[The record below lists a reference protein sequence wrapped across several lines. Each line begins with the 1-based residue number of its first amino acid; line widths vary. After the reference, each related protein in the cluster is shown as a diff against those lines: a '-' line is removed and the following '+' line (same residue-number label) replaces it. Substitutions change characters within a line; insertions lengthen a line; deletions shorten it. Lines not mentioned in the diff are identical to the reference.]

1 MILEVARL
9 LLYCLLLLFVFI
21 SSLTLE
27 ATCSAT
33 NFSCVVATYAMATN
47 FNVVNNWVRSTHGNF
62 YDSVD
67 QTCLIR
73 RTASIISDPS
83 NIFTE
88 VRIVGSVDK
97 AESKWMDSCGWGK
110 A

>member
-33 NFSCVVATYAMATN
+33 NFPCIAATDAMVTNVNVA
-47 FNVVNNWVRSTHGNF
+47 NNWARSTHGNF
-62 YDSVD
+62 DDSVD
-67 QTCLIR
+67 QNVFDTT
-73 RTASIISDPS
+73 TASVISDPS

-88 VRIVGSVDK
+88 VRIVGSIDR
-97 AESKWMDSCGWGK
+97 AESEWMDSCGWGK